1 MEKILDILV
10 DVCEDDVVKE
20 DLDIDL
26 FENDLLDSL
35 TFTELL
41 VSLETEL
48 GVVISPSE
56 VERSD
61 MNTPNKIIALVT
73 SRMK

>member
-20 DLDIDL
+20 DMDIDL